1 MSLKPSIWQIVNPF
15 FLQDWQDANPSAVSY
30 PLNVADWVKGWS
42 SVVDPL
48 SLDIAG
54 LPTGTLATTTELAI
68 NNGAVNEKTTLS
80 DLATFLDN
88 RDVYS
93 VADITALN
101 AITGMD
107 TGDVAIV
114 ADTFDLTG
122 EHVAGSYVYDGTN
135 WLLESRYAV
144 TLNNL
149 LDVNAPSPVAWDI
162 LQWNGTQWVNNSS
175 GGGGSSY
182 IPPYLKTG
190 GASWSG
196 TGLVYDV
203 TALEY
208 YFNGDKNTSATQV
221 TLDASDPVNNRL
233 DAIVVDEAGVVSVIK
248 GDASASP
255 ISPSVDESHILVQ
268 YILVEAGSTQPT
280 IAKEDIYLE
289 NVEWTTST
297 YTTGTATGSIDF
309 NNAVSPKQGVKCISA
324 NADARLGARF
334 VRATSFDPYQYTML
348 SMWVRFTGS
357 NVATNKSLN
366 VRFENGAGTLV
377 ANTINL
383 FSFGLQRNLLN
394 VWQLVVIPITSFG
407 VLPTSVKGL
416 KIIMTGGTVGQ
427 ARQWDIDLISL
438 TDNSVPSIN
447 EQAFNVLK
455 DGALVGQSSSLN
467 FKGAVTVTNDPI
479 NKKIDVEVIGGG
491 GTPAGSQYAV
501 QVNDGAGAFEGSSDL
516 VFDYTNKVFQAG
528 DVTETVNHNWIEV
541 DDDKQQISI
550 NGTVGGSISTTSPVF
565 SGPGLND
572 LNLSGSYSGSGP
584 YPTDYEITITDVN
597 ISGTD
602 VLGMPTGGY
611 IVGETITGLSSGAT
625 GTVVASTEYN
635 GRLYLT
641 SITGT
646 FTNGETLSG
655 SISGTAGSINDPSPF
670 GSVSDIYELVVT
682 PYLISPTT
690 YILSSGYG
698 VNIDGFYIDWYA
710 STGHTINNTWTWQVI
725 NSTVYGNSLY
735 IDTSTQ
741 GEPVYKFGDVD
752 EVATGDRILID
763 TGKGEFK
770 NFASILWSVN
780 DISDNSFLKIDI
792 DKKEYSIGDID
803 YSNNGTKITIDDGN
817 EQITISNLSAYDD
830 DTAAGVGGLTAG
842 MVYMTTG
849 SGSAPLNAAGI
860 LMIKQ

>member
-42 SVVDPL
+42 SAVDPL

-54 LPTGTLATTTELAI
+54 LPTGALATTTELAI

-491 GTPAGSQYAV
+491 GTPITIGTSGNTLYSSGFSNTGEGDTTIGQNIFLGDFAGGLSDSVSYS
-501 QVNDGAGAFEGSSDL
+501 NLFGFGAGYG
-516 VFDYTNKVFQAG
+516 
-528 DVTETVNHNWIEV
+528 I
-541 DDDKQQISI
+541 
-550 NGTVGGSISTTSPVF
+550 
-565 SGPGLND
+565 
-572 LNLSGSYSGSGP
+572 
-584 YPTDYEITITDVN
+584 
-597 ISGTD
+597 
-602 VLGMPTGGY
+602 
-611 IVGETITGLSSGAT
+611 
-625 GTVVASTEYN
+625 
-635 GRLYLT
+635 
-641 SITGT
+641 
-646 FTNGETLSG
+646 SG
-655 SISGTAGSINDPSPF
+655 SIQHMNVFGRQAGQQANN
-670 GSVSDIYELVVT
+670 
-682 PYLISPTT
+682 YLQAHSQQIVQT
-690 YILSSGYG
+690 L
-698 VNIDGFYIDWYA
+698 
-710 STGHTINNTWTWQVI
+710 
-725 NSTVYGNSLY
+725 
-735 IDTSTQ
+735 TS
-741 GEPVYKFGDVD
+741 
-752 EVATGDRILID
+752 
-763 TGKGEFK
+763 
-770 NFASILWSVN
+770 
-780 DISDNSFLKIDI
+780 
-792 DKKEYSIGDID
+792 
-803 YSNNGTKITIDDGN
+803 
-817 EQITISNLSAYDD
+817 
-830 DTAAGVGGLTAG
+830 
-842 MVYMTTG
+842 
-849 SGSAPLNAAGI
+849 
-860 LMIKQ
+860 